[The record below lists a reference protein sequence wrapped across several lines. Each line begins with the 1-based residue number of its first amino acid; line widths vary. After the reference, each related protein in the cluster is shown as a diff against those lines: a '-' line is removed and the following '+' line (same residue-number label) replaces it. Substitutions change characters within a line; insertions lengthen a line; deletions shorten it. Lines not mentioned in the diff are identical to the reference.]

1 MLLTAHMLYSM
12 QLSKNKKM
20 FSTVTLLT
28 PALPHLILTLIASEM
43 PFSDLPRPLP
53 TTQV

>member
-20 FSTVTLLT
+20 FSTVLT